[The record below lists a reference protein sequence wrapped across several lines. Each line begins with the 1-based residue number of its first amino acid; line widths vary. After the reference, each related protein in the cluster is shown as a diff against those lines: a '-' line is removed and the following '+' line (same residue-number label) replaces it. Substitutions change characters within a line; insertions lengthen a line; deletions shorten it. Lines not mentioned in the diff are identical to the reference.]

1 MAYLIGLIIYGIIFG
16 CITKYVAESKG
27 YEGGFWWGF
36 WLGIIGLLVV
46 GFRPDI
52 RQQQSSHTSSELPA
66 WASSSHSSSANASG
80 WTCICGAKNPSSL
93 GYCLACRRDK
103 SEGNIP
109 KKICPHCGAGNKAT
123 NTLCFACDK
132 PLDGSQPTHRRPPV
146 TVNNEASTDY
156 IDILEKLGKLREQ
169 GILTEE
175 EFQQK
180 KSEILAKM

>member
-1 MAYLIGLIIYGIIFG
+1 MAYLIGWIINSVVFG
-16 CITKYVAESKG
+16 FITLYVAESKG
-27 YEGGFWWGF
+27 YDGGFWWGF

-46 GFRPDI
+46 GFRPDNTE
-52 RQQQSSHTSSELPA
+52 QHYSHTSSELPA
-66 WASSSHSSSANASG
+66 WASSSSANLPS
-80 WTCICGAKNPSSL
+80 WTCVCGAKNSGSL
-93 GYCLACRRDK
+93 DYCQACRRNK
-103 SEGNIP
+103 SESTVP

-132 PLDGSQPTHRRPPV
+132 PLDENHPTPQQTPTAV
-146 TVNNEASTDY
+146 SSEETSSDY
-156 IDILEKLGKLREQ
+156 ITTLEKLGKLREQ